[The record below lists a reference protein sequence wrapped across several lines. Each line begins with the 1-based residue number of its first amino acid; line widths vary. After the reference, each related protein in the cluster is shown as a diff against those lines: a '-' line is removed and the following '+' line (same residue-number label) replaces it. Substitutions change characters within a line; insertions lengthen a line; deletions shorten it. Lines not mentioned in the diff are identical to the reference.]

1 MVNEPDVS
9 SLRFPGQVHRSTRNE
24 AGANTGA
31 SRAHHRSVR
40 GSGRSFAWRYSF
52 GRVSVP
58 VNGSARRM
66 VVRFRCLG
74 SAARERRL
82 GLFSRSLS
90 RAAPRS
96 GGARRRKV
104 CDVPQD
110 LWPGLAVGVGCLSTT
125 PGATSSAEAAQGTGA
140 RRQTAQRTPDV
151 GFRAYSLCRRGAE
164 RCVTGCPSCSGCS
177 SVPGPSWGSSASRPS
192 GSSCSR
198 PRWWSCRRDPLL
210 EGPRGRRAVARRGP
224 RPPVRRLPAP
234 PGPWRGVHVRRRQH
248 HVCGPVDPWPFLAVG
263 AILALLGIGL
273 QALARRRSAT

>member
-104 CDVPQD
+104 RDVPQD

-125 PGATSSAEAAQGTGA
+125 PGATSSAEAAQGTGLGSGRSGRVSAGAGFLRRRLA
-140 RRQTAQRTPDV
+140 RPPSLRFRPDFGRCGSQPCAQI
-151 GFRAYSLCRRGAE
+151 YKE
-164 RCVTGCPSCSGCS
+164 
-177 SVPGPSWGSSASRPS
+177 
-192 GSSCSR
+192 
-198 PRWWSCRRDPLL
+198 
-210 EGPRGRRAVARRGP
+210 RGRCQY
-224 RPPVRRLPAP
+224 
-234 PGPWRGVHVRRRQH
+234 WREWHS
-248 HVCGPVDPWPFLAVG
+248 P
-263 AILALLGIGL
+263 
-273 QALARRRSAT
+273 

>member
-125 PGATSSAEAAQGTGA
+125 PGATSSAEAAQERGLDRDALAGSRLGRASCDDVSRDLRVFGSDPTSGAAVPRLVHRSTRSAGGANTGA
-140 RRQTAQRTPDV
+140 
-151 GFRAYSLCRRGAE
+151 SRGQ
-164 RCVTGCPSCSGCS
+164 
-177 SVPGPSWGSSASRPS
+177 VPGS
-192 GSSCSR
+192 G
-198 PRWWSCRRDPLL
+198 
-210 EGPRGRRAVARRGP
+210 VARVP
-224 RPPVRRLPAP
+224 SFRR
-234 PGPWRGVHVRRRQH
+234 
-248 HVCGPVDPWPFLAVG
+248 
-263 AILALLGIGL
+263 
-273 QALARRRSAT
+273 